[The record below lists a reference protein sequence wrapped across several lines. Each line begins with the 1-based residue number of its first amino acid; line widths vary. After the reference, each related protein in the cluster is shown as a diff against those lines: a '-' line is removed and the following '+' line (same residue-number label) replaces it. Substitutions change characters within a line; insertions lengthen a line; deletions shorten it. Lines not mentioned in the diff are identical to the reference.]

1 MPGPAFTTG
10 ESVSLHPIEPED
22 YEFVQRE
29 RQHPSARVPLS
40 ASQIRTREEIAE
52 RFGETDYHYLVCVDE
67 WSESTEQAS
76 GEERPASSVDE
87 RSESTDEASGE
98 ERPASSVDERSESTD
113 EASGEERPASSESES
128 TDDATPE
135 RVGGVALTRTDGTSG
150 NLTYWIARDHRGQ
163 GYVTAATELLLD
175 FVFRECG
182 FHKVTANTFVSNEPS
197 VRTLESLGFERE
209 GRLREAGRLDGEFED
224 MYQYSVLRREWL
236 ED

>member
-1 MPGPAFTTG
+1 MPGPAFTRG

-52 RFGETDYHYLVCVDE
+52 RFGETEYHYLVCLNDG
-67 WSESTEQAS
+67 
-76 GEERPASSVDE
+76 GEGS
-87 RSESTDEASGE
+87 
-98 ERPASSVDERSESTD
+98 
-113 EASGEERPASSESES
+113 
-128 TDDATPE
+128 E
-135 RVGGVALTRTDGTSG
+135 RVGGVALTRADGVSG

-163 GYVTAATELLLD
+163 GYVTEATELLLD

-182 FHKVTANTFVSNEPS
+182 FHKVTANTYVSNEPS

-209 GRLREAGRLDGEFED
+209 GCLREAGLVDGEFED
-224 MYQYSVLRREWL
+224 MFEYSVLQREWL
-236 ED
+236 AR